1 MEQLQAILDSI
12 NDILW
17 SNALIILLLASGVY
31 YTIRLNFAQ
40 FTKIPLMIKYMFEEN
55 TSGTGR
61 TSFQAFALTLST
73 RVGTGNIAGVATA
86 IALGFCTPGV
96 QAGPAFVQHG
106 LDTSL
111 AGFGSPF
118 VAIAMFFFASLLSGM
133 GPGRCG
139 NGRLSW
145 FNLIAMLLLSSGA
158 IKAYK
163 DFIEQYNATGD
174 ATFHPKKLGIKNT
187 DDDVWEG

>member
-61 TSFQAFALTLST
+61 TPFQAFALTLST

-86 IALGFCTPGV
+86 IA
-96 QAGPAFVQHG
+96 AG
-106 LDTSL
+106 
-111 AGFGSPF
+111 
-118 VAIAMFFFASLLSGM
+118 
-133 GPGRCG
+133 GPGAVFWMWI
-139 NGRLSW
+139 SAI
-145 FNLIAMLLLSSGA
+145 FGA
-158 IKAYK
+158 GTTI
-163 DFIEQYNATGD
+163 IEG
-174 ATFHPKKLGIKNT
+174 FSRT
-187 DDDVWEG
+187 DV

>member
-61 TSFQAFALTLST
+61 TPFQAFALTLST

-96 QAGPAFVQHG
+96 IALIVKSAFG
-106 LDTSL
+106 ME
-111 AGFGSPF
+111 
-118 VAIAMFFFASLLSGM
+118 AIYGAILGKTVIWGVKRGIYSNEAGM
-133 GPGRCG
+133 GTSSQASSTPYVSHPVKQGLVQSFSVYIDTIFVC
-139 NGRLSW
+139 SATA
-145 FNLIAMLLLSSGA
+145 FIILL
-158 IKAYK
+158 
-163 DFIEQYNATGD
+163 TGM
-174 ATFHPKKLGIKNT
+174 
-187 DDDVWEG
+187 